1 MKTNDIRGRLI
12 DIEARIHELKDERCT
27 IEVGAKWTP
36 EAVGERIR
44 KVVETAFG
52 KGYVKLALLKVN
64 SEYNDEGYNYSP
76 NLILV
81 DSNYDEIDHHIDPYM
96 FMPTDREQHDYYDV
110 HGEDMELEDI
120 KVKF

>member
-1 MKTNDIRGRLI
+1 MKTNGITGRLI
-12 DIEARIHELKDERCT
+12 DIEARINELKDERC
-27 IEVGAKWTP
+27 ILEVGAKWTP
-36 EAVGERIR
+36 EAVGERI
-44 KVVETAFG
+44 KEEVERVYGIG
-52 KGYVKLALLKVN
+52 KVKLALLKVN

-81 DSNYDEIDHHIDPYM
+81 DSNYDEIDHHIDPGM

-110 HGEDMELEDI
+110 HDEDMELEDI